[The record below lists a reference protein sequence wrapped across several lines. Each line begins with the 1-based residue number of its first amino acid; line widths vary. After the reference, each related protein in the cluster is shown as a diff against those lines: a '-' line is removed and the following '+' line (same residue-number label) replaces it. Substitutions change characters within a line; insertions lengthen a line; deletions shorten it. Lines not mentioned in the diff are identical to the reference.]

1 MRVPVSE
8 KHKIE
13 FYGFKIQQNI
23 FVKISL
29 CCLLIG
35 FLQACSN
42 TRRATKPESVNVAE
56 IKSNVIIKKNV
67 PARYIDVK
75 NVNPEDLV
83 KFAKTLLGVPYQYGS
98 MKKENG
104 LDCSGFVNY
113 VFNHFKIAV
122 PRTTVEFTNA
132 GKVVSLR
139 QSKIGDIL
147 LLTGSDAKSGIVGHM
162 GIVTENKR
170 NDFRFI
176 HSASGGG
183 VIISTFNSYFIPRFV
198 KVIRIFP

>member
-1 MRVPVSE
+1 MRPVSV

-13 FYGFKIQQNI
+13 FYGFRILQNI
-23 FVKISL
+23 VVRI
-29 CCLLIG
+29 LLYCFLIC

-42 TRRATKPESVNVAE
+42 SRRTTKTEVVNVAE
-56 IKSNVIIKKNV
+56 INSIVIIKKNV

-83 KFAKTLLGVPYQYGS
+83 KFAETLLGLPYLYGS

-113 VFNHFKIAV
+113 VFNHFKITV

-132 GKVVSLR
+132 GKEVSLR

-147 LLTGSDAKSGIVGHM
+147 LFTGSDAKSGIVGHM